1 MSLRERVAAETAEE
15 QGWPEPAAPGAGAVP
30 AGQPS
35 RVAEPVDEL
44 PDIEYTAPIVDV
56 DPVAVHI
63 AWARVMRDVKSIA
76 KSARAEIKT
85 EKSSYRFNFRG
96 IDMVLNAVGP
106 ALRRHGV
113 MVIPVKTEATYG
125 TAGRMRDVQV
135 RVTYEIRG
143 PLGDVITAQSVGEG
157 LDTGE
162 RGTTKALTTAYRN
175 FLTTALTIPTED
187 PKVDPDRVN
196 LEREEAR
203 FNPLAYRDEAL
214 NSRTTVSRLSQMIQ
228 ELRSLGRGG
237 ELVQNE
243 NGDEEKLG
251 NLLIR
256 IRKDRTAPPPAGGD
270 DWPDV
275 ATSGGEDR

>member
-1 MSLRERVAAETAEE
+1 MSKLRDRVDADEA
-15 QGWPEPAAPGAGAVP
+15 GWAPGDSPAAA
-30 AGQPS
+30 S
-35 RVAEPVDEL
+35 RPVDEPDEL
-44 PDIEYTAPIVDV
+44 PDIEYTDPIVDV
-56 DPVAVHI
+56 DQVPVHV

-96 IDMVLNAVGP
+96 IDMVLNGVGP

-113 MVIPVKTEATYG
+113 MVIPVKTEASYG
-125 TAGRMRDVQV
+125 SAGKMRDVQV

-196 LEREEAR
+196 LEREETR

-214 NSRTTVSRLSQMIQ
+214 NTRTSAARLSQMIQ
-228 ELRSLGRGG
+228 ELRALGHGG
-237 ELVQNE
+237 ELVKNE

-256 IRKDRTAPPPAGGD
+256 IRRERTAPPPDAGD
-270 DWPDV
+270 EWPE
-275 ATSGGEDR
+275 TTQPGGAS

>member
-1 MSLRERVAAETAEE
+1 MSLRDRVAADAADQPNTWAD
-15 QGWPEPAAPGAGAVP
+15 PAP
-30 AGQPS
+30 AGQ
-35 RVAEPVDEL
+35 VDEPDEL

-56 DPVAVHI
+56 DPVAVHV

-125 TAGRMRDVQV
+125 TSGRMRDVQV

-143 PLGDVITAQSVGEG
+143 PLGDVIIAQSVGEG

-196 LEREEAR
+196 LEREETR
-203 FNPLAYRDEAL
+203 FNPLTYRDEAL
-214 NSRTTVSRLSQMIQ
+214 NTRTTVSRLSQMIQ
-228 ELRSLGRGG
+228 ELRALGRGG

-243 NGDEEKLG
+243 HGDEEKIG
-251 NLLIR
+251 NLLLR
-256 IRKDRTAPPPAGGD
+256 VRKERTAPPPAADD
-270 DWPDV
+270 DWPEP
-275 ATSGGEDR
+275 ATPGGEGQ